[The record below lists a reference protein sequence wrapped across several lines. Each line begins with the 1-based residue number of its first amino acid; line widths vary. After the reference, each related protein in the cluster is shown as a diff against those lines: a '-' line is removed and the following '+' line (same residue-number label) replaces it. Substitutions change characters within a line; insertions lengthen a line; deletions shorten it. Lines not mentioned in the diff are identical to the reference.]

1 MKLIEY
7 HHRSAPGVV
16 LRAYSPLGFYPSA
29 GFRHSDGCF
38 FVDESLILSAVRF
51 NPVKLAG
58 YDPEREWISPAEIR
72 LLASISLAIPEGS
85 GVVYPYPDPVG
96 YRIEDAGPEDITGED
111 FMIQAR
117 ECLCRELRGRNSG
130 FWTTVPV
137 PPVFGGPPYEFN
149 TVAWPHS
156 EQNDFFTAIDV
167 EDHLLIRGLGGLLKG
182 WMLNRHHLFHTEAC
196 ISLHIAME
204 ASRDI
209 VLRHLRASVSNPS
222 DIDAANY
229 LARAFGEPE
238 STEHY
243 FAGFYADRIKSVHP
257 ASRYGTY
264 PEPPLAADDFF
275 DLYHWL
281 CVVYRFL
288 IAGKVPSE
296 SF

>member
-1 MKLIEY
+1 
-7 HHRSAPGVV
+7 V

-29 GFRHSDGCF
+29 GFCHPEGCF
-38 FVDESLILSAVRF
+38 FIDESLIFSAVQF
-51 NPVKLAG
+51 NPVKLAD

-72 LLASISLAIPEGS
+72 LLGSMSLTIPEGS
-85 GVVYPYPDPVG
+85 GVVYGYPDPVG
-96 YRIEDAGPEDITGED
+96 YRIENGALDDITGED
-111 FMIQAR
+111 FMIQAK
-117 ECLCRELRGRNSG
+117 EALCRELGMRNSG

-137 PPVFGGPPYEFN
+137 PPMFGGPPCEFN
-149 TVAWPHS
+149 TAAWPPA
-156 EQNDFFTAIDV
+156 EQHEFFNTIDV
-167 EDHLLIRGLGGLLKG
+167 EDHLLIRGLGALLKG
-182 WMLNRHHLFHTEAC
+182 WILNRHHLFHTEAC
-196 ISLHIAME
+196 ISLHITIE

-209 VLRHLRASVSNPS
+209 ILRKLRASVSNPS
-222 DIDAANY
+222 DVDAANY

-257 ASRYGTY
+257 MSRYGTY

-281 CVVYRFL
+281 WLAYRFL
-288 IAGKVPSE
+288 IAGKVPSR